1 MSRNDFNPKENA
13 KMGTNS
19 KANKDVA
26 NAAREV
32 GVSKEELS
40 RAVHKEKKFDFHGDL
55 PYSELVELAKEIKAK
70 ENKKK

>member
-1 MSRNDFNPKENA
+1 MSRNDFNPKENS
-13 KMGTNS
+13 KMGNNS

-55 PYSELVELAKEIKAK
+55 PYSDIVALAKEIKTK
-70 ENKKK
+70 EDKKK